1 MERCS
6 CCNARLNGALICP
19 RCHTN
24 LTGVISSEQRAQ
36 HLLEQAM
43 QLWFTH
49 EPKLAVLTLTKAIS
63 YKKTPA
69 AVIFRDFMIRQSCS
83 KVLALLA
90 QYKYKEAQQTL
101 SLLRSLH
108 PTHQLLVQL
117 QGFTHYLSTRPY
129 FS

>member
-6 CCNARLNGALICP
+6 CCNARLSGALTCP
-19 RCHTN
+19 RCQAN
-24 LTGVISSEQRAQ
+24 LTDVVSSEQRAQ

-43 QLWFTH
+43 QLWFAQ
-49 EPKLAVLTLTKAIS
+49 ESKLAIMVLSKAIS

-69 AVIFRDFMIRQSCS
+69 AVIFRDFMVRQSCS

-101 SLLRSLH
+101 TLLRTLH